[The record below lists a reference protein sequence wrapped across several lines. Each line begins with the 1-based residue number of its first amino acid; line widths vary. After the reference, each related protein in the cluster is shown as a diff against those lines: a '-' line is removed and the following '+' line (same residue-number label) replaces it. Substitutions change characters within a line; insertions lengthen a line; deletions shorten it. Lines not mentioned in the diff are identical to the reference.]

1 MSPAADPS
9 RTTQRDAGVPAPIL
23 LRSGLI
29 AAFAALFANLL
40 VYAIATRSGAGL
52 GVHSGGAFVV
62 LSPAV
67 IGVMSVVPVLLGAA
81 LTMMVGRRSSG
92 AVAVLGL
99 VGLGIGVVTTVLPLI
114 MGLGAA
120 AKASLALMHMLTGLI
135 WWIVIGGTARR
146 GR

>member
-9 RTTQRDAGVPAPIL
+9 RTTQSGDGVPAPIL
-23 LRSGLI
+23 LRFGLI
-29 AAFAALFANLL
+29 AAFASLFANLL

-52 GVHSGGAFVV
+52 GVHSGGTFVV

-81 LTMMVGRRSSG
+81 LTMMVGRKSTG
-92 AVAVLGL
+92 AVGVMAL
-99 VGLGIGVVTTVLPLI
+99 VGLGIGVVTTVLPLT

-120 AKASLALMHMLTGLI
+120 AKGSLALMHVLTGTI
-135 WWIVIGGTARR
+135 WWIVIGGAARR